1 MMKRDRIVL
10 PLLAAGLAFAAYK
23 SFAAYGTGAGVCS
36 TSFALGLFS
45 SAPSV
50 QKISYEGGDALAPEW
65 QLMDLDDKP
74 VKLSDFKGKVVVLNF
89 WATWCAPCRKE
100 IPTFVALQK
109 QYGAKGLVIIGA
121 SLDQGGTKT
130 VKPFVGKTGINY
142 PVVLADQKTA
152 DAYGGIQVV
161 PTTFVIDRYG
171 NIAARHEGDTDRFV
185 FEREIKALLEQRP

>member
-1 MMKRDRIVL
+1 MQPLQNLKRFLALLQILILPAVL
-10 PLLAAGLAFAAYK
+10 AVAHSRNYSPNSK
-23 SFAAYGTGAGVCS
+23 SDFTV
-36 TSFALGLFS
+36 
-45 SAPSV
+45 AP
-50 QKISYEGGDALAPEW
+50 QW

-161 PTTFVIDRYG
+161 PTTFVIDRQG
-171 NIAARHEGDTDRFV
+171 KIVAKHEGDTDRAV
-185 FEREIKALLEQRP
+185 FQSEIKSLLLSDDKR